1 MSNYLT
7 LPEFHDQIVRKKSK
21 KKELSSFFKDIDKN
35 YVIPAFD
42 EYQPQKCPEEYPEY
56 YIVNESKQ
64 RFKNEIKN
72 SHFLAHWNDL
82 CKYPEIAGKL
92 RFIYNL
98 INLKKDKLIDLLD
111 QVTKK
116 SVILEHHHNKDMS
129 SILEFLGV
137 NNKDVSRIKIV
148 NKSNK
153 SDKSVNS
160 TTMQN
165 NNNAGNTIITAKN
178 NKMLINLSLIINMD
192 KEYPRNLLACPV
204 EKIIVGERH
213 KKFRKKVYNFMCHK
227 DNMIERLKTNKLCIS
242 IWLLQTQ
249 RKGALITSLKMGTA
263 YMSDTFPG
271 EKGTLND
278 FIKEILHIQDN
289 HDSTK
294 YLIKLDEAIKNNYF
308 YALEDSSSSPNTK
321 INIKKTKKK
330 LLMA

>member
-1 MSNYLT
+1 M
-7 LPEFHDQIVRKKSK
+7 
-21 KKELSSFFKDIDKN
+21 
-35 YVIPAFD
+35 
-42 EYQPQKCPEEYPEY
+42 
-56 YIVNESKQ
+56 
-64 RFKNEIKN
+64 
-72 SHFLAHWNDL
+72 
-82 CKYPEIAGKL
+82 
-92 RFIYNL
+92 
-98 INLKKDKLIDLLD
+98 
-111 QVTKK
+111 
-116 SVILEHHHNKDMS
+116 
-129 SILEFLGV
+129 
-137 NNKDVSRIKIV
+137 
-148 NKSNK
+148 
-153 SDKSVNS
+153 
-160 TTMQN
+160 MQN
-165 NNNAGNTIITAKN
+165 NNNACNTIITAKN

-192 KEYPRNLLACPV
+192 TEYPRNLLACPV

-249 RKGALITSLKMGTA
+249 RKGASVTSLKMGTA
-263 YMSDTFPG
+263 YMSDTFPA

-321 INIKKTKKK
+321 MNIKKTKKK

>member
-7 LPEFHDQIVRKKSK
+7 LPEFHNQILKKKSK

-35 YVIPAFD
+35 YIIPAFD

-82 CKYPEIAGKL
+82 CKYPEVAGKL

-98 INLKKDKLIDLLD
+98 INLKKDKLIDILD

-137 NNKDVSRIKIV
+137 NNKDISRIKIV
-148 NKSNK
+148 NKSK
-153 SDKSVNS
+153 ATGSIM
-160 TTMQN
+160 MQN
-165 NNNAGNTIITAKN
+165 NNADNTIINAKN
-178 NKMLINLSLIINMD
+178 SKMLINLSLIINMD
-192 KEYPRNLLACPV
+192 MEYPRNLLACPV

-242 IWLLQTQ
+242 IWLLKTH
-249 RKGALITSLKMGTA
+249 RKTDWITSIKMGTA

-278 FIKEILHIQDN
+278 FIKEILHIQDDK
-289 HDSTK
+289 DSTK

-321 INIKKTKKK
+321 MNIKKTKKK
-330 LLMA
+330 LLME

>member
-7 LPEFHDQIVRKKSK
+7 LPEFHNQIIKKKSK

-42 EYQPQKCPEEYPEY
+42 EYQPEKCPEEYPEY

-82 CKYPEIAGKL
+82 CKYPEVAGKL

-98 INLKKDKLIDLLD
+98 INLKKDKLIDILD
-111 QVTKK
+111 QITKK
-116 SVILEHHHNKDMS
+116 SIILEHHHNTDMS
-129 SILEFLGV
+129 SILQFLGV
-137 NNKDVSRIKIV
+137 NNTDVTRIKIV
-148 NKSNK
+148 NKSK
-153 SDKSVNS
+153 ATGSVM
-160 TTMQN
+160 MQ
-165 NNNAGNTIITAKN
+165 NNNAGNTIINSKN
-178 NKMLINLSLIINMD
+178 NKMLINLSLIINMEQ
-192 KEYPRNLLACPV
+192 EYPRNLLACPV

-213 KKFRKKVYNFMCHK
+213 KKFKKKVYNFMCHK

-242 IWLLQTQ
+242 IWLLKTP
-249 RKGALITSLKMGTA
+249 RKNGTITSLKMGTA

-271 EKGTLND
+271 EKGTLNN
-278 FIKEILHIQDN
+278 FIKEILHIQNDK
-289 HDSTK
+289 DSTK

-308 YALEDSSSSPNTK
+308 YALDSSSSNTLK
-321 INIKKTKKK
+321 NIKQTKKK
-330 LLMA
+330 Y